1 MLFANALIVASLAA
15 ACSAQADLD
24 FTSQGHFKAKNAAF
38 VNVGSFEDSDN
49 FLLVSSFGALSSGHI
64 YMVPNITDAVVAG
77 DVSSLDSIKLD
88 TPNFEWPNN
97 IEVVPHD
104 VFGERAI
111 VVPDGFL
118 VPGKSNGGVYI
129 VRMDATNLTQ
139 TVDTVKISQEKK
151 GFFYHMGYWV
161 DLNGDGRKDF
171 ISARSNA
178 KAGEGEL
185 LWLEHPKDGLDSGA
199 AWTEHVLGNIAD
211 VGIEVDTLPEYRHEI
226 VVFAAQFFDEA
237 ISMHRVSVR
246 DGSLIQSKTIDDTQ
260 ILSAYN
266 VSLVDLNGDGN
277 RELLVNNHETKDKLD
292 GIWAYEF
299 PKDPMNDDWTRYTI
313 ASDFKN
319 AFSLTVP
326 NMAPGFA
333 YAVWPQ
339 GYQKGERA
347 HIFVAGDG
355 DHAAHVLYPTGDAS

>member
-171 ISARSNA
+171 ITARSNA

-246 DGSLIQSKTIDDTQ
+246 DGSLIQSKTIDDT
-260 ILSAYN
+260 
-266 VSLVDLNGDGN
+266 
-277 RELLVNNHETKDKLD
+277 
-292 GIWAYEF
+292 
-299 PKDPMNDDWTRYTI
+299 
-313 ASDFKN
+313 
-319 AFSLTVP
+319 
-326 NMAPGFA
+326 
-333 YAVWPQ
+333 
-339 GYQKGERA
+339 
-347 HIFVAGDG
+347 
-355 DHAAHVLYPTGDAS
+355 